1 MNDVPS
7 SAIIMIAST
16 VIAAILMTA
25 LLYTYRGQRDI
36 ENVKNEKIQEMN
48 QVNLETDYATY
59 IGSTI
64 RGDKLRGYIK
74 ECEGGDII
82 IYVQNGVAT
91 AKYDFRTD
99 NFTITALKNPGSAD
113 DKTKASQ
120 KESRSGDFYT
130 YQESANQNGLKENVY
145 SLMTNR
151 NQVCWFIAPF
161 DNYYCTGEMKY
172 GAVNYLV
179 FARQ

>member
-16 VIAAILMTA
+16 VIAAILMTV

-74 ECEGGDII
+74 ACEGGDII

-99 NFTITALKNPGSAD
+99 NFSITALKDSGSAD
-113 DKTKASQ
+113 SKTKASQ

-130 YQESANQNGLKENVY
+130 YKESANTGLKENVY

-161 DNYYCTGEMKY
+161 DSYYCTGEMKY